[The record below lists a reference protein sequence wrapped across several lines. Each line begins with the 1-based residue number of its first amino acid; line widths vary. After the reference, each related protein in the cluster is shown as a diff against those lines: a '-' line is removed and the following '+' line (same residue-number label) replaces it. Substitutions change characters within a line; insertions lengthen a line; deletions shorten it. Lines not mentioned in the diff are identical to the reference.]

1 MSGLDKGTFSHPAS
15 GILTVFAIGLAGGFV
30 FDGVGLYLPWML
42 GPLFF
47 VLVLKKRFRNRLVWP
62 VQLRNAGLIF
72 IGVQLGSSFTREA
85 VAAMGKSLPVMLVT
99 TVSIILFSAVMAW
112 ILSKWMGISLPTA
125 LLGSFPGGLT
135 QMVVLSEEMPDSDSS
150 AVAFMQTLRIVLVI
164 SIVPWIVTH
173 LLSDEQSPAYAVQPA
188 AEIMDIGWKTAA
200 GIALLC
206 GVFILIGKRIHIPI
220 PFMLGPLLA
229 AAVWN
234 LSGFQAPGVPGAV
247 LNMAQLCLGAHLGL
261 TLKVDNPRLFRR
273 MFGMVFATNVLLIGF
288 TFLAA
293 WLLTEKAGFPIKS
306 MFLSLAPG
314 GVAEM
319 SVTALSVNADV
330 SAVTSFHLF
339 RILFI
344 LFILSP
350 IIKWAAGRMKRAQQ
364 EKT

>member
-1 MSGLDKGTFSHPAS
+1 MLRKDKRTFRHLMA
-15 GILTVFAIGLAGGFV
+15 GIIAVFAIGLAGGVV
-30 FDGVGLYLPWML
+30 FEGIGLYLPWML

-47 VLVLKKRFRNRLVWP
+47 VLILKKWFRNRLEWP

-85 VAAMGKSLPVMLVT
+85 VAAMGKSLPVMLLT
-99 TVSIILFSAVMAW
+99 TVCIILFSAVMAW

-150 AVAFMQTLRIVLVI
+150 VVAFMQTLRIVLVI

-173 LLSDEQSPAYAVQPA
+173 LLADEHGQAYDTQPA
-188 AEIMDIGWKTAA
+188 AGIMDIGWGTAA
-200 GIALLC
+200 GIAVLC
-206 GVFILIGKRIHIPI
+206 GVFILIGRKIHLPI
-220 PFMLGPLLA
+220 PYMLGPLLA

-234 LSGFQAPGVPGAV
+234 LSGFQAPGIPGGV

-261 TLKVDNPRLFRR
+261 TLKVDDPKLFRK
-273 MFGMVFATNVLLIGF
+273 MFSMVFATNVLLIGF

-293 WLLTEKAGFPIKS
+293 WLLAGKIGFPIKS

-319 SVTALSVNADV
+319 SVTALSVDADV

-350 IIKWAAGRMKRAQQ
+350 IIKWAAGKMIRKQ
-364 EKT
+364 EE